1 VKNEGLA
8 AISGMGSIV
17 TQQVLDEAY
26 YEAYGLNQGVDI
38 NNPLNLVLMRP
49 NEDTES
55 HQPLF
60 NSIRRFC
67 KHAEFFNKIGLGL
80 IDFMKLPK
88 YVVDELFEIS
98 TASNLEKDRLVSDL
112 ERQVRGGK

>member
-1 VKNEGLA
+1 
-8 AISGMGSIV
+8 MGSIV

-112 ERQVRGGK
+112 ERQARGGK